1 MQQKLTE
8 YRNNRSA
15 INHRIKA
22 EQAAESALNTALASA
37 QKAEALS
44 NAADSLTSWQ
54 LAHADWQ
61 RAMNQLRQIPQGTM
75 AYREAQILMVPYQEK
90 LDFANTRRTQEQLG
104 EDAYNRGIRLA
115 DQARRSEQQ
124 DQWTQAVQHWQNA
137 LANIQQVPNQ
147 TAHHAESQTLL
158 ATYQDALVK
167 AQNGLRA
174 AVALQKTRTELSQT
188 CAGTPTVCTYLVTPT
203 VIQVRLTSDYDRSV
217 ERAMVTAAM
226 RQDSATQVQIA
237 QHVNTLLKALTT
249 IGDNAGIP
257 VELYDANDALLGRY
271 VPGFMPR

>member
-1 MQQKLTE
+1 M
-8 YRNNRSA
+8 
-15 INHRIKA
+15 
-22 EQAAESALNTALASA
+22 
-37 QKAEALS
+37 
-44 NAADSLTSWQ
+44 
-54 LAHADWQ
+54 
-61 RAMNQLRQIPQGTM
+61 
-75 AYREAQILMVPYQEK
+75 
-90 LDFANTRRTQEQLG
+90 
-104 EDAYNRGIRLA
+104 
-115 DQARRSEQQ
+115 
-124 DQWTQAVQHWQNA
+124 
-137 LANIQQVPNQ
+137 
-147 TAHHAESQTLL
+147 
-158 ATYQDALVK
+158 K